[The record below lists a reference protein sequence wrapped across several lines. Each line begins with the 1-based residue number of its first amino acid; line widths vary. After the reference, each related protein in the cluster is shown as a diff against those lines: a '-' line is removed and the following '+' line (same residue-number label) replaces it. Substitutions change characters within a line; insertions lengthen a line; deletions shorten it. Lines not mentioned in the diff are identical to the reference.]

1 MKLIRPVT
9 VTNSILTS
17 SNVPETDY
25 TAWSAATA
33 YTVGTRVI
41 LVSTHKIYECLVA
54 NTNFSPNVNL
64 TGTTPKW
71 LEIGSTNKWK
81 MFDTGW
87 GSQTSISTPLTFVL
101 APAAIIN
108 SLALLNVSATS
119 ISVNVT
125 VAGDSVYSKTSA
137 MFGAEEII
145 DWYGYFFEAITYKSD
160 LVLTDL
166 PPYSNGIITVSIINT
181 GSTSKCGN
189 CVVGTYYDLG
199 ATQYGAT
206 AGILDY
212 SVKTTDSFGNTTVVK
227 RTYAKRMTSNL
238 MINNNI
244 VDAVVNLLSAY
255 RSTPLVW
262 VGAESNYTS
271 LIVYGFYKDFDVN
284 IAYPDYSSCSLTIE
298 GLT

>member
-9 VTNSILTS
+9 VTNSVLTY

-25 TAWSAATA
+25 TAWSGVTA

-54 NTNFSPNVNL
+54 NTNFSPDVNL
-64 TGTTPKW
+64 TGTAPKW
-71 LEIGSTNKWK
+71 LEISSTNKWK
-81 MFDTGW
+81 MFDASW
-87 GSQTSISTPLTFVL
+87 GSQTSIATPLTFVL
-101 APAAIIN
+101 APVAIIN
-108 SLALLNVSATS
+108 SLALLNVDATS
-119 ISVNVT
+119 ITVNATASGVN
-125 VAGDSVYSKTSA
+125 VYSKTID
-137 MFGAEEII
+137 MVGGEQVI
-145 DWYGYFFEAITYKSD
+145 DWYSYFFELITYKSD
-160 LVLTDL
+160 LVLTDI
-166 PPYSNGIITVSIINT
+166 PPYSNSTITVSIINT
-181 GSTSKCGN
+181 SSTATCGN
-189 CVVGTYYDLG
+189 CVVGNYYDLG
-199 ATQYGAT
+199 DTQYGAS
-206 AGILDY
+206 AGIVDY
-212 SVKTTDSFGNTTVVK
+212 SVKTTDSFGNTTVVQ
-227 RTYAKRMTSNL
+227 RTYAKRMNSNL

-244 VDAVVNLLSAY
+244 VDDVVNLLASY

>member
-1 MKLIRPVT
+1 MKLIRPVA
-9 VTNSILTS
+9 VNDAVLTS

-25 TAWSAATA
+25 AAWNSATA

-41 LVSTHKIYECLVA
+41 LVSTHKIYECLVL
-54 NTNFSPNVNL
+54 NTNFNPSTNL
-64 TGTTPKW
+64 TGVTPKW
-71 LEIGSTNKWK
+71 MEISSTNKWK
-81 MFDTGW
+81 MFDAGW
-87 GSQTSISTPLTFVL
+87 GSQTTIATPLTL
-101 APAAIIN
+101 TLTPATIVN
-108 SLALLNVSATS
+108 SLALLNVAATS
-119 ISVNVT
+119 ITVNMTSSGVNV
-125 VAGDSVYSKTSA
+125 YSNTRV

-181 GSTSKCGN
+181 GSTAKCGN
-189 CVVGTYYDLG
+189 CVIGSFYDIG
-199 ATQYGAT
+199 DTQYGAS
-206 AGILDY
+206 AGIVDY
-212 SVKTTDSFGNTTVVK
+212 SVKTTDTFGNTTVVK
-227 RTYAKRMTSNL
+227 RNYAKRMNSNL
-238 MINNNI
+238 MINNAI
-244 VDAVVNLLSAY
+244 VDDVVNLLGSY
-255 RSTPLVW
+255 RATPLVW